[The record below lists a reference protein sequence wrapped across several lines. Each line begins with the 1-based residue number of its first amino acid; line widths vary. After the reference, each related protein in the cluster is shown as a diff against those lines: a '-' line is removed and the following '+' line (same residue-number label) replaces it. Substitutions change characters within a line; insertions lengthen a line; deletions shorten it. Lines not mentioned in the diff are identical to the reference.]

1 MDHNTANHFKQALM
15 ARAIELGMDPL
26 HRNTCSPGIKALAQ
40 MYAIV
45 LRYPH
50 LLQAFENDFLVHDF
64 RLLSSPHAPDRFV
77 WTIRPCGT
85 TIFFPDPGAGSDFLS
100 FMRISTSS
108 LAFTF
113 DGDKLEQVLN
123 PAYAAQFLA
132 EPEEEALRA

>member
-1 MDHNTANHFKQALM
+1 MDQTKANQFKQALI
-15 ARAIELGMDPL
+15 ARAIDLGMNPH

-50 LLQAFENDFLVHDF
+50 LLQAFESDLLVHDF
-64 RLLSSPHAPDRFV
+64 RLLSSPDAPHRFV

-85 TIFFPDPGAGSDFLS
+85 TLFFPDAGSGSDFLN

-108 LAFTF
+108 VAYTF
-113 DGDKLEQVLN
+113 DGDKLEKVLN
-123 PAYAAQFLA
+123 PDYAAQFLA
-132 EPEEEALRA
+132 EPEAEAA

>member
-1 MDHNTANHFKQALM
+1 MDQTKANQFKQALV
-15 ARAIELGMDPL
+15 ARAIHLGMNPH

-50 LLQAFENDFLVHDF
+50 LLQAFESDLLVHDF
-64 RLLSSPHAPDRFV
+64 RLLSSPDAPDRFV

-85 TIFFPDPGAGSDFLS
+85 TLFFPDADAGSDFLN

-108 LAFTF
+108 IAYTF
-113 DGDKLEQVLN
+113 DGDKLERVLN
-123 PAYAAQFLA
+123 PDYAAQFLA
-132 EPEEEALRA
+132 EPEAEAA

>member
-1 MDHNTANHFKQALM
+1 MDQIKADQFKQAIID
-15 ARAIELGMDPL
+15 RATELGMDPH
-26 HRNTCSPGIKALAQ
+26 HRNTCSSGIKALAQ

-50 LLQAFENDFLVHDF
+50 LLHAFETDLLVHDF
-64 RLLSSPHAPDRFV
+64 RLLSSPDAPERFV

-85 TIFFPDPGAGSDFLS
+85 TLFFPDPGTGRDFLH

-108 LAFTF
+108 MAFTF

-123 PAYAAQFLA
+123 PDYAAQFL
-132 EPEEEALRA
+132 EDPEAQAA